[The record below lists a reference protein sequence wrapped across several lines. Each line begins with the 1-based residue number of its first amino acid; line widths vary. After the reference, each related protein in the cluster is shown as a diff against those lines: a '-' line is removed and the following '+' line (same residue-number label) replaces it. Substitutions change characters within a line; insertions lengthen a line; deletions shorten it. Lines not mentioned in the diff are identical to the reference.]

1 MGFGV
6 AVLLFALMLA
16 CTIACIVLKKKTQNK
31 AFLSLSI
38 VFGALSVL
46 WAFYAAATL
55 LLVGGV
61 K

>member
-16 CTIACIVLKKKTQNK
+16 CTIACIVLKKKTRNK
-31 AFLSLSI
+31 AFLALTF

>member
-16 CTIACIVLKKKTQNK
+16 CTVACIVLKKKTGNN
-31 AFLSLSI
+31 AFLTLSI
-38 VFGALSVL
+38 VFGSISML

-55 LLVGGV
+55 LLVGGI